1 MKNQRQRMKE
11 YEKKERKKG
20 YNGRS
25 IQRQI
30 THKEKEEKEKVVNGV
45 KEKFRGSKNKASNI
59 VASS

>member
-1 MKNQRQRMKE
+1 MKE
-11 YEKKERKKG
+11 YKKKERKKERKKG